1 MDFEYSYHIAYA
13 GFCTLC
19 VILFLAMATQIN
31 GNLGGRR
38 IIHILYGLIVSCIL
52 EALSN
57 GIDKTGA
64 AGLIPYPAWTQWTMG
79 GLDLAAT
86 LFVCYFWFLF
96 IDAQSSRGFFS
107 RRRMYIIMLLP
118 LLFDLAC
125 IGLSYTSGCLFFI
138 DADTGYQRG
147 PFYAIQVISCYFYY
161 FVSIGICFDGFVHGS
176 VVERDLFRQLFLY
189 SLLPVVGGLMQVWSN
204 ILPFTTATVLIS
216 VFYTFIR
223 LQNQRINTD
232 AMTGLNNKLTTQR
245 YIEQMAA
252 SASRQPFYLFMF
264 DINYFKQVNDSY
276 GHLTGDLAILIV
288 ADALRRTA
296 KKYGGFVGRF
306 GGDEFTA
313 AVRADHIKSPED
325 FEQCINQNMK
335 KLMEKRYLHL
345 PLSVSAGYTAAMQS
359 GEKVDAIFER
369 ADRML
374 YEKKRAR
381 EREEKGWEF

>member
-1 MDFEYSYHIAYA
+1 MDFTFSYYFAYA
-13 GFCTLC
+13 GFCVLC
-19 VILFLAMATQIN
+19 IVLYLAMITQVN

-38 IIHILYGLIVSCIL
+38 TIRVLYGLIFSCIL
-52 EALSN
+52 EAL
-57 GIDKTGA
+57 A
-64 AGLIPYPAWTQWTMG
+64 AGVSTLGSAHLFPYPAWLSWLTE
-79 GLDLAAT
+79 GLNLAAT

-96 IDAQSSRGFFS
+96 IDAQSSRGFFA
-107 RRRMYIIMLLP
+107 RRKMYLIILLP
-118 LLFDLAC
+118 LLADLAC
-125 IGLSYTSGCLFFI
+125 IVMSAWNGCIFSI
-138 DADTGYQRG
+138 DAHTGYQRG
-147 PFYAIQVISCYFYY
+147 RLYFVQVAACYFYY
-161 FVSIGICFDGFVHGS
+161 FVSIWICFDGYRHGS
-176 VVERDLFRQLFLY
+176 VVERDLFRKLFLY
-189 SLLPVVGGLMQVWSN
+189 SLLPVAGGIMQVCSPV
-204 ILPFTTATVLIS
+204 LPYTTAVMVIS

-232 AMTGLNNKLTTQR
+232 AMTGLNNKLCTQR
-245 YIEQMAA
+245 YIGQMSA
-252 SASRQPFYLFMF
+252 SASRAPFYLFMI

-381 EREEKGWEF
+381 ERVEKGWEF

>member
-1 MDFEYSYHIAYA
+1 MDFEYSYYITYA
-13 GFCTLC
+13 GFCALC
-19 VILFLAMATQIN
+19 VILFQAMATQIN

-38 IIHILYGLIVSCIL
+38 TIHILYELIISCIL

-57 GIDKTGA
+57 GIDKIGA
-64 AGLIPYPAWTQWTMG
+64 AGLIPYPAWAQWTMG
-79 GLDLAAT
+79 GLDLAST

-107 RRRMYIIMLLP
+107 QRRMYIVMLLP

-125 IGLSYTSGCLFFI
+125 IGLSYTGGCLFFI

-161 FVSIGICFDGFVHGS
+161 SVSIGICFDGFVHGS
-176 VVERDLFRQLFLY
+176 VVERGMFRQLFLY
-189 SLLPVVGGLMQVWSN
+189 SLLPVIGGLMQVWSN

-223 LQNQRINTD
+223 LQNQHINTD

-276 GHLTGDLAILIV
+276 GHLTGDLVILIV

-296 KKYGGFVGRF
+296 EKYGGFVGRF

-313 AVRADHIKSPED
+313 AVRVDYIKSPEE

-335 KLMEKRYLHL
+335 QLMGKRCLHL
-345 PLSVSAGYTAAMQS
+345 PLSVSAGYTAAMRS

-374 YEKKRAR
+374 YEKKRER
-381 EREEKGWEF
+381 ER